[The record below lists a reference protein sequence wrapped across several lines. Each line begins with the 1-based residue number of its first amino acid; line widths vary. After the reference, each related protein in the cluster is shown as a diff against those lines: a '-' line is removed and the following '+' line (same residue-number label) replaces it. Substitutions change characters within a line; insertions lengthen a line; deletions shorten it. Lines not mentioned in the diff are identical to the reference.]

1 MRFLVFLFCIALMPA
16 PLLGQSQL
24 CERAAQAASRLYNV
38 PLDILFGIT
47 LIETGRTRES
57 SLKPWP
63 WALNVAGQGY
73 WMQNKKAALERADQA
88 ISQGSLSFDIG
99 CFQLNYLWHSENF
112 SSLEQMIEPQLN
124 ANYAARFLS
133 QLHAEFGNWDQAVA
147 AYHSR
152 TPDIGQRYLEKFNR
166 ISANIDLGTI
176 GEQSAVEATPS
187 LFQDAGLFAE
197 KRDHQSVALNSL
209 WDVN

>member
-1 MRFLVFLFCIALMPA
+1 MRLLALLFCIVSVPA
-16 PLLGQSQL
+16 PLLGQSQM
-24 CERAAQAASRLYNV
+24 CVRAAQAASRSYNV
-38 PLDILFGIT
+38 PLKILVGIT
-47 LIETGRTRES
+47 LIETGRTRET
-57 SLKPWP
+57 SLQPWP
-63 WALNVAGQGY
+63 WTLNVAGQGH
-73 WMQNKKAALERADQA
+73 WVQNKQLALERASEA
-88 ISQGSLSFDIG
+88 ISQGRLSFDVG

-124 ANYAARFLS
+124 ANYAAQFLS

-152 TPDIGQRYLEKFNR
+152 TPNIGQRYLEKFNR

-176 GEQSAVEATPS
+176 QERNAMETTPS
-187 LFQDAGLFAE
+187 LFWGAALFPH
-197 KRDHQSVALNSL
+197 KGDHQSVALNSL